1 MRAFEF
7 EFEFKFTFLGRA
19 FASQRDDAMD
29 AIKGVFVDDATGHT
43 RVLYPAL
50 TDGVMM
56 EIGRQMTITYVSGE
70 APAS

>member
-1 MRAFEF
+1 VRAFEF